1 MKSAAIILA
10 SLLPL
15 LIAATLIPAAE
26 PFGFELRLGALVAAV
41 ALLPVVI
48 GIVRGSAE
56 PDSSPAASAPP
67 PPPTASA
74 TACDDQVVML
84 LALLQERGRL
94 IDFLMDDITAYGD
107 DQVGAASRV
116 VHEGCREVL
125 QEHFSVVPMREEA
138 EGSEVTVPVGYAAD
152 EYRLVG
158 TINGQAPFN
167 GRLVHRGWRT
177 TRVKMPRLA
186 QSGGDR
192 LPAIAPAEVELQS

>member
-10 SLLPL
+10 FSLVL
-15 LIAATLIPAAE
+15 LVAGTLIPGAE
-26 PFGFELRLGALVAAV
+26 PFGFELHIAALVAAI
-41 ALLPVVI
+41 ALLPLVI
-48 GIVRGSAE
+48 WIVRE
-56 PDSSPAASAPP
+56 PGERASLPAASAPP
-67 PPPTASA
+67 PPAASPT
-74 TACDDQVVML
+74 TACDDQVVVL

-107 DQVGAASRV
+107 DQVGAAARV

-125 QEHFSVVPMREEA
+125 GENFTVVPMREEA

-158 TINGQAPFN
+158 TINGQAPFT

-186 QSGGDR
+186 KTAGDR
-192 LPAIAPAEVELQS
+192 LPAIAPAEVQL